1 MNRQRFIKVVSIFLA
16 VLMLLS
22 TATVLFQIL
31 M

>member
-1 MNRQRFIKVVSIFLA
+1 MDRQKFIKGVAVFLA

-22 TATVLFQIL
+22 TATVLLQMF

>member
-1 MNRQRFIKVVSIFLA
+1 MDRQKFIKGVAIFLA

-22 TATVLFQIL
+22 TATVLLQMF